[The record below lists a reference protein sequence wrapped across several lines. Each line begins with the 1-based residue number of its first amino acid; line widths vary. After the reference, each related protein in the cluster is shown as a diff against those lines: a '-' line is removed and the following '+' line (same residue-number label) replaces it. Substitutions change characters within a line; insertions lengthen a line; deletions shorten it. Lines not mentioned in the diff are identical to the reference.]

1 MIVDYLKPKFLQLN
15 LSFEHRNSRMDYIFN
30 QSQPLKLQ
38 RKVFCL
44 EQVIVQVVLD
54 LAEDDLSSVRH
65 NIQIVLD

>member
-1 MIVDYLKPKFLQLN
+1 MIVDYFKPKFLQLN
-15 LSFEHRNSRMDYIFN
+15 LSFEYRNSRMDYIFN

-38 RKVFCL
+38 HKVFCL

-54 LAEDDLSSVRH
+54 LAEDDLSGVRH